1 MTIVVPLRHLS
12 NFWRSLE
19 IALINC
25 KVELKLIWTKHCVL
39 AVARID
45 KANGNNDDNIIFTNK
60 DTKLYVPVITLSAR
74 DNQTLSKLLRKW
86 FERSVY
92 WKEYKT
98 KSDNKNATHKFRY
111 FLQSNFVGV
120 HSLFILVYTNM
131 PTMLKDLM
139 LKNVI
144 YQQV

>member
-1 MTIVVPLRHLS
+1 MVYSKQEAANFNNNIANTNNFKSLKCKAKLLVVNYQLNTVAKPATNAANGILRNVTIVVPLRHLS

-39 AVARID
+39 PVARID

-74 DNQTLSKLLRKW
+74 DNQTLSKLLRK
-86 FERSVY
+86 
-92 WKEYKT
+92 
-98 KSDNKNATHKFRY
+98 
-111 FLQSNFVGV
+111 
-120 HSLFILVYTNM
+120 
-131 PTMLKDLM
+131 
-139 LKNVI
+139 
-144 YQQV
+144 